1 MIVRMFGGTLGICAG
16 LFRRGGFGCLGA
28 VLFVILTAAA
38 MLGLV
43 AMAWWGR

>member
-1 MIVRMFGGTLGICAG
+1 MSRSILGLASGYFSGAG
-16 LFRRGGFGCLGA
+16 LGCFGA
-28 VLFVILTAAA
+28 VTVVLLTAAA